1 MLLAATLTYS
11 QGTTTAEYY
20 EYLREQSFKKY
31 METTGSTGLSQS
43 IKTSGFKVDQKAVD
57 EFFELIKRRNQ
68 GNKVVETDEQKKA
81 NRDSFG
87 LGDILISALLL
98 IIVISILVYFRG

>member
-1 MLLAATLTYS
+1 MRLIILLTMLLAATLTYS

-43 IKTSGFKVDQKAVD
+43 IKTSGIKVDQKAVD
-57 EFFELIKRRNQ
+57 DFFELL
-68 GNKVVETDEQKKA
+68 KKTHP
-81 NRDSFG
+81 G
-87 LGDILISALLL
+87 Q
-98 IIVISILVYFRG
+98 

>member
-1 MLLAATLTYS
+1 MRLIILLTMLLAATLTYS

-57 EFFELIKRRNQ
+57 EFFELIK
-68 GNKVVETDEQKKA
+68 D
-81 NRDSFG
+81 
-87 LGDILISALLL
+87 
-98 IIVISILVYFRG
+98 